1 MSSAKTGSAAR
12 RAVLAIALGT
22 LLVLVAAQAPAA
34 SVASD
39 SLSCTFRGPGYP
51 SLGKRSNPG
60 NNYVVFIKRSL
71 TCDEAKTVALRG
83 ARTANPGPFATFRLN
98 GGWSCFSF
106 SPASVGRVI
115 AGQCWKPGTRALL
128 NWSPACNPADRACSN
143 LRKPR

>member
-1 MSSAKTGSAAR
+1 MSSAKTRCAAR
-12 RAVLAIALGT
+12 RAAIAIVVGT
-22 LLVLVAAQAPAA
+22 LLVLLAAPSA
-34 SVASD
+34 SVASS
-39 SLSCTFRGPGYP
+39 SLSCSFRGPGYP
-51 SLGKRSNPG
+51 ALGKRSLPG
-60 NNYVVFIKRSL
+60 NNYIVFIKRSL

-83 ARTANPGPFATFRLN
+83 TRTSNPGPFATFRLN

-106 SPASVGRVI
+106 SPAYVGNVI